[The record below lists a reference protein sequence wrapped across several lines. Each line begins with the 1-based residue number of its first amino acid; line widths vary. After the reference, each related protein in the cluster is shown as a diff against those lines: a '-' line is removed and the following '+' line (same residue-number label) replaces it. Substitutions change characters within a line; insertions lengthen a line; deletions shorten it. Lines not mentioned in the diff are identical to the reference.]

1 MESSYSTSPCTRDC
15 KHRCVEPNC
24 HMTCEAYLN
33 WRKNVDRQREAATEY
48 RANRWAKK
56 NRVQQTKKAAGFY
69 R

>member
-15 KHRCVEPNC
+15 KNRCVEPNC

-33 WRKNVDRQREAATEY
+33 WRKNVDRQREAVTEY
-48 RANRWAKK
+48 RANVGAKK
-56 NRVQQTKKAAGFY
+56 NRVQQTKKAAGLY

>member
-15 KHRCVEPNC
+15 KNRCVE
-24 HMTCEAYLN
+24 LN
-33 WRKNVDRQREAATEY
+33 WRKNVDRQREATTEY

-56 NRVQQTKKAAGFY
+56 KRVQQTKKAAGLY

>member
-1 MESSYSTSPCTRDC
+1 
-15 KHRCVEPNC
+15 
-24 HMTCEAYLN
+24 MTCEAYLN

-56 NRVQQTKKAAGFY
+56 KRVRQTKKAAGLY